1 MIDLFKA
8 NAYDVIKYKIKE
20 LRDAAFVAMK
30 MLKSMN
36 ELDKNK
42 KALLQKLIDASIFEG
57 KDILENDFV
66 LLESIFTSLPPE
78 EEFKLAILD
87 AKGMQIENSNSD
99 NDSHHSID
107 ALSAEEVVS
116 DADSEVESK
125 EESSENTDSQ
135 EELVDTDEESSVTTD
150 IPKENMDTDYDKEDL
165 VSNSD

>member
-1 MIDLFKA
+1 M
-8 NAYDVIKYKIKE
+8 
-20 LRDAAFVAMK
+20 
-30 MLKSMN
+30 
-36 ELDKNK
+36 
-42 KALLQKLIDASIFEG
+42 QKLIDASIFEG

-99 NDSHHSID
+99 N
-107 ALSAEEVVS
+107 EEVVS

-125 EESSENTDSQ
+125 EEISENTDSQ

-165 VSNSD
+165 VF